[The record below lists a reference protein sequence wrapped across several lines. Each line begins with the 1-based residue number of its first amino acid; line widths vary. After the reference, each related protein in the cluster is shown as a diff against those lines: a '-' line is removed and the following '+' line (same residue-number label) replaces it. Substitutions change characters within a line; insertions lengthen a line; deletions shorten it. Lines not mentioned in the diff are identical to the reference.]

1 MTQVINAIGARGYS
15 REEAE
20 ECYEALELLAL
31 QSFERAFEGL
41 DELNRGEVTEKLKL
55 EIANILLNALKN
67 VSLADGDILSAIAVG
82 INKI

>member
-31 QSFERAFEGL
+31 QSFETAFEGL
-41 DELNRGEVTEKLKL
+41 DALNRGEVTEKLK
-55 EIANILLNALKN
+55 
-67 VSLADGDILSAIAVG
+67 
-82 INKI
+82 